1 MRKAAFLLPGHI
13 MPIFT
18 VPVFIDSPNGYNR
31 CFLSAL
37 FFRTGPFL
45 FLYAQ
50 ERMLS
55 MDKLEQA
62 RLEINAVD
70 KEMAELFSRRMK
82 AVKEVAQYKLERGLQ
97 IFDPAR
103 EQRIIETNA
112 HYIQDEEMRSY
123 YVSFLQDTMNVS
135 KQYQRRIME
144 GLKVAYSG
152 VEGAFAN
159 IAARRIFPEGQMISF
174 GDFKSAYN
182 SVVKGE
188 CDCAV
193 LPIENSYAGEVGQV
207 MDLMFGGSLHI
218 NGVYTLRIS
227 QNLLGIKGAKPAD
240 ITRVIS
246 HPQAL
251 EQCAGYISEHGFE
264 AVKAVNT
271 ARAAQDVASLGDIH
285 TAAIASH
292 ETAALYGLEIIDHD
306 INQSALNTTRFAVF
320 SRVEN
325 TVHHDK
331 EQNRFMMMFTV
342 KNVAGALAK
351 AINIIGAYG
360 FNMSVLRS
368 RPMKE
373 LAWQYY
379 FYVEADGDIDSP
391 NGKSMLNALGA
402 SCDMLKILGSYAI
415 DTELKEEKA

>member
-1 MRKAAFLLPGHI
+1 
-13 MPIFT
+13 
-18 VPVFIDSPNGYNR
+18 
-31 CFLSAL
+31 
-37 FFRTGPFL
+37 
-45 FLYAQ
+45 
-50 ERMLS
+50 

-62 RLEINAVD
+62 RLTINAVD
-70 KEMAELFSRRMK
+70 KEMAELFERRMN
-82 AVKEVAQYKLERGLQ
+82 AVKDVAEYKLERGLQ
-97 IFDPAR
+97 IFDPQR
-103 EQRIIETNA
+103 EQRVIESNSL
-112 HYIQDEEMRSY
+112 YIQDEEIRSY
-123 YVSFLQDTMNVS
+123 YVRFLQDTMNVS

-159 IAARRIFPEGQMISF
+159 IAAKRIFPEGQMISC

-182 SVVKGE
+182 SVVNGE

-207 MDLMFGGSLHI
+207 TDLMFGGSLHI

-227 QNLLGIKGAKPAD
+227 QNLLGIKGAKLSD

-251 EQCAGYISEHGFE
+251 EQCGEYIKEHGFE
-264 AVKAVNT
+264 AINAVNT
-271 ARAAQDVASLGDIH
+271 ARAAQSVAAEGDIH

-292 ETAALYGLEIIDHD
+292 ETAALYGLEVIDHD
-306 INQSALNTTRFAVF
+306 INQSASNTTRFAVF

-325 TVHHDK
+325 TSAHSR

-360 FNMSVLRS
+360 FNMSALRS
-368 RPMKE
+368 RPLKD

-379 FYVEADGDIDSP
+379 FYVEADGDIDSD
-391 NGKSMLNALGA
+391 NGQKMLNALSA
-402 SCDMLKILGSYAI
+402 SCDMLKILGSYTVE
-415 DTELKEEKA
+415 TELKEEKAE